1 MKNVTKIA
9 FAALLLLGACATATP
24 YQPQVNSDGGYIDQ
38 QIETNRWAISF
49 SGNSLTERS
58 TVETYLLYRAAELTS
73 QNGFD
78 YFQIV
83 SRDTD
88 VESRF
93 IATGFSSPFFYNF
106 YGFGPHP
113 GFYGVGY
120 PYGRRGFSR
129 FGGFHGR
136 GFYGP
141 GFGTFGGFH
150 DPFFGGPTSFQERV
164 SYEATAEIIMFR
176 GEEPEGAEFFDA
188 EDVLINLSGRIVLPG
203 A

>member
-1 MKNVTKIA
+1 MKKFVMA
-9 FAALLLLGACATATP
+9 CAALVILGACATATP
-24 YQPQVNSDGGYIDQ
+24 YQRAVNSDGGYLDQ

-49 SGNSLTERS
+49 SGNTLTERS

-113 GFYGVGY
+113 GFYRAGFSS
-120 PYGRRGFSR
+120 RRFSR
-129 FGGFHGR
+129 FGGFYGS
-136 GFYGP
+136 GFGP

-164 SYEATAEIIMFR
+164 RYEAVAEIIMFK
-176 GEEPEGAEFFDA
+176 GDEPEGAEFFDA
-188 EDVLINLSGRIVLPG
+188 EDVLINLSGQIVLPG

>member
-1 MKNVTKIA
+1 MKNILSL
-9 FAALLLLGACATATP
+9 AAGLVFLAACATATP
-24 YQPQVNSDGGYIDQ
+24 YQPQVNSDGGYNDQ

-49 SGNSLTERS
+49 SGNTLTERQ
-58 TVETYLLYRAAELTS
+58 TVETYLLYRAAELTT

-88 VESRF
+88 VQSRF
-93 IATGFSSPFFYNF
+93 IATGFSSPFYYNF

-113 GFYGVGY
+113 GFYNVGY
-120 PYGRRGFSR
+120 PYGRFSR
-129 FGGFHGR
+129 FGGFYGR
-136 GFYGP
+136 GFGP
-141 GFGTFGGFH
+141 SFGAFGGFH

-164 SYEATAEIIMFR
+164 SYEAMAEIIMFK
-176 GEEPEGAEFFDA
+176 GDEPEGAEFFDA
-188 EDVLINLSGRIVLPG
+188 EEVLINLSGQIILPE

>member
-1 MKNVTKIA
+1 MKNTITA
-9 FAALLLLGACATATP
+9 CAALLVLAACATATP
-24 YQPQVNSDGGYIDQ
+24 YQRAVNSDGGYIDQ

-49 SGNSLTERS
+49 AGNTLTERR

-113 GFYGVGY
+113 GFVGAGF
-120 PYGRRGFSR
+120 PVSRFSR
-129 FGGFHGR
+129 FGSFHGR
-136 GFYGP
+136 GFGRGFGP

-164 SYEATAEIIMFR
+164 RYEAVAEIIMFK

-188 EDVLINLSGRIVLPG
+188 EDVLINLSGQIVLPT
-203 A
+203 